1 MSNKDFSFAIKDCFL
16 SVWIDETGGY
26 VTFPLESM
34 KTGVPVLGVVPNVM
48 PYWLNTEN
56 GVWINNK
63 IQITDFIA
71 DFLQNWL
78 EDNIKETL
86 YVEMDKTVQKL
97 PTMESF
103 ENKAIELFN
112 SYVDLRLSLF
122 EEQLEKLKE
131 TEEYAN

>member
-26 VTFPLESM
+26 GTFPLESM